1 MYSKLECY
9 SFYGFSELGAFL
21 IMEACVGHLRK
32 LSSPCAFN
40 EMLVIK
46 SYNAGLIADNF
57 LQIYYVGLGYRATLR
72 PKMEY
77 L

>member
-1 MYSKLECY
+1 
-9 SFYGFSELGAFL
+9 
-21 IMEACVGHLRK
+21 MEACVGHLRK

-40 EMLVIK
+40 EMPVIK